1 MNLFLTSASTTSS
14 MTSSI
19 VMMVAMLAIF
29 YFLLI
34 RPENKKKKAAEEM
47 RAAIQVG
54 DKITTI
60 GGVVGNVVHVKE
72 ENIVIE
78 TGADRVRIEF
88 AKWAVSANNSAEAR
102 AADAAA
108 KAKADRKAAKEKK

>member
-1 MNLFLTSASTTSS
+1 MNLFLTAANATTS

-19 VMMVAMLAIF
+19 VMLVAMMVIF

-60 GGVVGNVVHVKE
+60 GGVVGNVVHIKE

-78 TGADRVRIEF
+78 TSADRVRIEF
-88 AKWAVSANNSAEAR
+88 AKWAVSQNNTAESR

-108 KAKADRKAAKEKK
+108 KAKAERKAAKEKK